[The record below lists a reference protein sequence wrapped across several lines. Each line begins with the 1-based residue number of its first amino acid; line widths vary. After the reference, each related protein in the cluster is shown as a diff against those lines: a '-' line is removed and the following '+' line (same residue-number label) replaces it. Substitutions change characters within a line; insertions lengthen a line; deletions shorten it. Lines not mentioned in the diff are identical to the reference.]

1 MSSPVEFADREI
13 SSNDPPEGAAR
24 IQDIVH
30 SCLGRLFHLSEG
42 GAMGMPQLIVTAVLV
57 EGRSKSQGAARRGGD
72 RRGVVSRGG
81 ACAAAVVTAAAD

>member
-13 SSNDPPEGAAR
+13 RRTTRRRALREFRTSFTAVSGGC
-24 IQDIVH
+24 
-30 SCLGRLFHLSEG
+30 SHLSEG

-57 EGRSKSQGAARRGGD
+57 EGRSKSEGAARRGGD
-72 RRGVVSRGG
+72 RRGVLSRGG